1 MRLPIQSQI
10 ELESKASQANDKP
23 TIFDAAQNSA
33 PYQLSVI
40 IPFYDEPC
48 LRHIRKRLVE
58 LCDELSEKTWIEV
71 IVVEWIP
78 RGIGYSGATRERCTG
93 SIRHLEYFIEGETFS
108 IGAARNIGAEYA
120 TGPVV
125 AFCDVDLRL
134 STDGWQQLL
143 DYSQAV
149 RVGQFKKRYF
159 CVPCLYLTEQGT
171 AEFIAAP
178 REAGVMKFILRWQT
192 GDTRSVQLMAPC
204 TSFIVVDR
212 LHFLAHGG
220 YNNHFIGH
228 GFEDF
233 ELHHRLVQDMGGF
246 AKPENYYHDYGD
258 WFFPEY
264 KGFRALFSLIGRGA
278 LDKNVVAVH
287 LWHER
292 PRQTLFY
299 QAKPKNKERLEQAM
313 RAFDAAAIRP
323 PPLVAREAQSRR
335 FMFFGGQDS
344 RSAKTLRDA
353 FPLVGKPIYTSE
365 NDLVDDSGAFDAR
378 RFERWLQ
385 TNNIDRVLFPNP
397 YRTTVRQGAYRWCR
411 EREFPY
417 LVFERGALVDS
428 WFFDPMGF
436 NADSPSYG
444 REKWDRRLTEPEE
457 RRVCEYIDWYV
468 AGKETLERQNTIVG
482 VDNLARTLRVVGKK
496 VLFVPL
502 QRPSDTVTVHMPG
515 LAGTFSCFL
524 SFIDRCAER
533 LHDEGWVVLCKRH
546 PFETSAPVLRWAQ
559 YVEPDTNIVDLVQL
573 ADAVAL
579 MNSGVGLYAMMMGK
593 PCYIFAEAFYAFKGI
608 NEVVSTLDV
617 EHFCASLC
625 KGMNVDETAVSRFI
639 HYLRFEF
646 YSFGRASYDM
656 WQDSDGA
663 MRKAANIIDFTEI
676 RIPEMPFRVYSR
688 DDTSP
693 MQTGVSRQQKEIMN
707 NERRSPCDD

>member
-1 MRLPIQSQI
+1 MRLPIQNQI
-10 ELESKASQANDKP
+10 EFESQAPQANHTVNNP
-23 TIFDAAQNSA
+23 GAAPKST
-33 PYQLSVI
+33 PCQLSVI

-48 LRHIRKRLVE
+48 LKHIRKRLVE
-58 LCDELSEKTWIEV
+58 LCDELSGNPRIEV
-71 IVVEWIP
+71 IVVEGIP
-78 RGIGYSGATRERCTG
+78 RAMGTRCDTREWSTG
-93 SIRHLEYFIEGETFS
+93 AIRHVEYTLESETFS

-134 STDGWQQLL
+134 SPSGWQKLL

-149 RVGQFKKRYF
+149 GVGQFKKQYF

-171 AEFIAAP
+171 ADFFAAP
-178 REAGVMKFILRWQT
+178 PDARVVEFMLRWQN

-220 YNNHFIGH
+220 YSSNFIGH

-233 ELHHRLVQDMGGF
+233 ELHHRLVHDMGGF
-246 AKPENYYHDYGD
+246 VKPENYYHDYGD
-258 WFFPEY
+258 WFLPEY

-278 LDKNVVAVH
+278 LDKNIVAVH

-292 PRQTLFY
+292 PKQTRFY
-299 QAKPKNKERLEQAM
+299 QAKSKNKERLDQAM
-313 RAFDAAAIRP
+313 RTVDDADVRP
-323 PPLVAREAQSRR
+323 PPLVAHESQSRR
-335 FMFFGGQDS
+335 FMFFGDQDS
-344 RSAKTLRDA
+344 RSAKTLRDV
-353 FPLVGKPIYTSE
+353 FPLVGKPVFTSE
-365 NDLVDDSGAFDAR
+365 DDIVDNSGAFDAR
-378 RFERWLQ
+378 RFERWLR
-385 TNNIDRVLFPNP
+385 TNGVDRVLFPNP
-397 YRTTVRQGAYRWCR
+397 YRTAVRQGAYRWCR

-428 WFFDPMGF
+428 WFFDPGGF

-444 REKWDRRLTEPEE
+444 REKWDRRLTELEE
-457 RRVCEYIDWYV
+457 RRVQKYIDWYV
-468 AGKETLERQNTIVG
+468 AGNETLERQGNRVG
-482 VDNLARTLRVVGKK
+482 VDALARTLLIAGRK

-515 LAGTFSCFL
+515 LAGTFSVFL

-533 LHDEGWVVLCKRH
+533 LHEEGWVVLCKRH

-579 MNSGVGLYAMMMGK
+579 MNSGVGLYAMMMAK
-593 PCYIFAEAFYAFKGI
+593 PCYIFADAFYGFKGV
-608 NEVVSTLDV
+608 NEIVSSLDV
-617 EHFCASLC
+617 EHFCASIR
-625 KGMNVDETAVSRFI
+625 KGLAVDECAVHRFI

-646 YSFGRASYDM
+646 YSFGRASYNM
-656 WQDSDGA
+656 WQDTDGA
-663 MRKAANIIDFTEI
+663 MRKAAKLIDFTEI
-676 RIPEMPFRVYSR
+676 RIPGMQFRVYSP
-688 DDTSP
+688 DDNCS
-693 MQTGVSRQQKEIMN
+693 VSAGASLHREEFMS
-707 NERRSPCDD
+707 NERRHQ

>member
-1 MRLPIQSQI
+1 M
-10 ELESKASQANDKP
+10 
-23 TIFDAAQNSA
+23 
-33 PYQLSVI
+33 
-40 IPFYDEPC
+40 
-48 LRHIRKRLVE
+48 
-58 LCDELSEKTWIEV
+58 
-71 IVVEWIP
+71 
-78 RGIGYSGATRERCTG
+78 
-93 SIRHLEYFIEGETFS
+93 EYLLEGETFS
-108 IGAARNIGAEYA
+108 IGVARNIGAQHA

-134 STDGWQQLL
+134 SPDGWHRLL
-143 DYSQAV
+143 DYSQAFG
-149 RVGQFKKRYF
+149 VGQFRKRYF

-178 REAGVMKFILRWQT
+178 PEVRVMEFMLRWQN

-220 YNNHFIGH
+220 YSAHFIGH

-233 ELHHRLVQDMGGF
+233 ELHHRLIDDMGGF
-246 AKPENYYHDYGD
+246 ARPENYYHDYGD
-258 WFFPEY
+258 WYFPEY

-278 LDKNVVAVH
+278 LERNVVAVH

-292 PRQTLFY
+292 PKQLEFY
-299 QAKPKNKERLEQAM
+299 QAKPKNKERLAQAM
-313 RAFDAAAIRP
+313 RAVDAADVRP
-323 PPLVAREAQSRR
+323 PPLVAREAQSMR

-344 RSAKTLRDA
+344 RSARTLRDV
-353 FPLVGKPIYTSE
+353 FPIVGRPIYTSD
-365 NDLVDDSGAFDAR
+365 NDLVDESGAFDAR

-385 TNNIDRVLFPNP
+385 TNGVNRVLFPNP
-397 YRTTVRQGAYRWCR
+397 YRTTARRGAYRWCR

-428 WFFDPMGF
+428 WFFDPGGF
-436 NADSPSYG
+436 NADSQSYG

-457 RRVCEYIDWYV
+457 RRVRKYIDWYL
-468 AGKETLERQNTIVG
+468 AGSETLERQGTLVG
-482 VDNLARTLRVVGKK
+482 VDTLARALRFVGRK

-502 QRPSDTVTVHMPG
+502 QRPSDTVTVHMAG
-515 LAGTFSCFL
+515 VAGTFSGFL

-533 LHDEGWVVLCKRH
+533 LYEEGWVVLCKRH

-593 PCYIFAEAFYAFKGI
+593 PCYIFADAFYAFKDV
-608 NEVVSTLDV
+608 NEVVSSLDV
-617 EHFCASLC
+617 EHFCASIR
-625 KGMNVDETAVSRFI
+625 KGTTIDECAVRRFI

-646 YSFGRASYDM
+646 YSFGRATYNM
-656 WQDSDGA
+656 WQDTDGA
-663 MRKAANIIDFTEI
+663 MRKAAKLIDFTEI
-676 RIPEMPFRVYSR
+676 RIPGMPFRVYSPA
-688 DDTSP
+688 DTGLVPADSSP
-693 MQTGVSRQQKEIMN
+693 SQKEFMCS
-707 NERRSPCDD
+707 EGRYLCDD